1 MNDKDHERSVKS
13 RSKLLE
19 KLPFN
24 ESEMLELS
32 EPVSHHLQILPAISN
47 EDLKNSGNPP
57 SDGSGDGDN
66 LQKGTGERRIS
77 SQDKPNQKQ

>member
-13 RSKLLE
+13 RSKPLE
-19 KLPFN
+19 KLPLN
-24 ESEMLELS
+24 ESETLKLS
-32 EPVSHHLQILPAISN
+32 EPFSHHLQILSAISN

-57 SDGSGDGDN
+57 SDGNN

-77 SQDKPNQKQ
+77 SQDKPNQRQ